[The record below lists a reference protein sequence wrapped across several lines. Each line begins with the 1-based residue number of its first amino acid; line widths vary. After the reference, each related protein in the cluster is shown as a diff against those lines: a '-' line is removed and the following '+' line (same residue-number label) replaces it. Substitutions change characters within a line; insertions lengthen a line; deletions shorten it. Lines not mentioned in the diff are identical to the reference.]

1 MAPDITYYCYI
12 FSDYS
17 KSQTLILSRQAVAI
31 RNLVKLATLGWEA
44 LVEGKKKKIKLL
56 RNELAGP
63 RVSGNSCWLSYSISE
78 SCHPWLKT
86 GEPSGDWASS
96 EYSGM

>member
-44 LVEGKKKKIKLL
+44 LVEGKKKK
-56 RNELAGP
+56 
-63 RVSGNSCWLSYSISE
+63 
-78 SCHPWLKT
+78 
-86 GEPSGDWASS
+86 
-96 EYSGM
+96 